1 MQHFQR
7 ARGDARRARHATSCS
22 AQLFARSSEWRARRR
37 RAARAAGWNA
47 PARSDAIC
55 SEFSFGSVLLH
66 GFARVC
72 DARATDWDASRVIHG
87 RTLLCT
93 AVNYADPI
101 YDSAILWLLWAA
113 ARARVKTNV
122 KSGGAVQ
129 QRCVVVQVCSRPRD
143 QWSRCAHQGRS
154 MGLPRRRRR
163 ERNGEHPTPTAAA
176 STTAS
181 RPK

>member
-1 MQHFQR
+1 MQLV
-7 ARGDARRARHATSCS
+7 AS

-37 RAARAAGWNA
+37 RIAAVAEIWNA
-47 PARSDAIC
+47 PARSVRFAA
-55 SEFSFGSVLLH
+55 SFAWQRAFCMD
-66 GFARVC
+66 FARVR

-93 AVNYADPI
+93 AVNYEDPI
-101 YDSAILWLLWAA
+101 YESAIELWLLFAA
-113 ARARVKTNV
+113 ARARAPGLKNNV

-129 QRCVVVQVCSRPRD
+129 QLCLLVHVCSRPRD

-154 MGLPRRRRR
+154 MGLRRRRRR

-176 STTAS
+176 STAS
-181 RPK
+181 RRK